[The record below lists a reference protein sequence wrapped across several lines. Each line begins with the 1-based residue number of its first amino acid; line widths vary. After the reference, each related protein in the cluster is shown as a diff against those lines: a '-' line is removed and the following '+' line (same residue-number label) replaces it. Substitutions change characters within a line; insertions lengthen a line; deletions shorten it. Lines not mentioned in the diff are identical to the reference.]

1 MAVGE
6 RHLRPTFKVTPMTGE
21 RPCARKRVEKWRK
34 SRLTVRALRVYADV
48 YACSRQRGGR
58 RVPIKRGRILLFE
71 NVVKPPRFSKESMRL
86 CNWGLFVR
94 VTVHL
99 EGRLRFCVKGG
110 PRFEERGRIR
120 MDGWG
125 QMREIQTSPYSFV
138 SHISKSGRRL
148 PSCSLQRTMGCIV
161 PDTPLKETE
170 ALSSRFAALV
180 FAVKVRVSIGRD
192 AHE

>member
-1 MAVGE
+1 
-6 RHLRPTFKVTPMTGE
+6 
-21 RPCARKRVEKWRK
+21 
-34 SRLTVRALRVYADV
+34 
-48 YACSRQRGGR
+48 
-58 RVPIKRGRILLFE
+58 
-71 NVVKPPRFSKESMRL
+71 MRL

-99 EGRLRFCVKGG
+99 ERRLQFRTKGK
-110 PRFEERGRIR
+110 IR
-120 MDGWG
+120 KEGWG
-125 QMREIQTSPYSFV
+125 QTREIRTSPYSFV

-180 FAVKVRVSIGRD
+180 FAVKIRVSIGCD
-192 AHE
+192 IHENDEGSLVGSQSRTCSRGTMRKRCGILPDSHCTGRLRHELGCTKYISGLRSLVSVSHEGTKSPTHC